1 MNREGYIQNLQNN
14 ASEIFEVL
22 DQCSSELLSKK
33 EGAAWSIV
41 EILEHIFLTER
52 LVYVM
57 LLRPSAKEA
66 EQEEVIGQEKLQ
78 KLIVNLRA
86 RKLKAPDSLE
96 PKGKIKTKEEF
107 IKLFSEQRASLM
119 QDVESDKI
127 KISSASYVHPF
138 LGEMTIRDW
147 LHFIPLHSKR
157 HLEQIKDLLK
167 KKDA

>member
-1 MNREGYIQNLQNN
+1 MNRDIYIQNLQNN
-14 ASEIFEVL
+14 ASEILEVL

-33 EGAAWSIV
+33 VGEAWSIL

-57 LLRPSAKEA
+57 LLRPSSKQA
-66 EQEEVIGQEKLQ
+66 EKEEVIGQEKLQ

-96 PKGKIKTKEEF
+96 PKGKIKSKEEF

-119 QDVESDKI
+119 LDVEGAKI
-127 KISSASYVHPF
+127 QISLASYVHPF

-157 HLEQIKDLLK
+157 HLEQIKDIMK
-167 KKDA
+167 KKEA